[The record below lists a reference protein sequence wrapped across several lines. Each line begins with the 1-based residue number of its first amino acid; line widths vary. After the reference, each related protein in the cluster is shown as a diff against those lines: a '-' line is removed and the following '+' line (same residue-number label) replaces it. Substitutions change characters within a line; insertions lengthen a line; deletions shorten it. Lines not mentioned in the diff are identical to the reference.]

1 MAGIPEPRETGNGGG
16 SVPWRVYERDRIRDD
31 RDRDTR
37 RRELD
42 HVLAD
47 MRQEIREVR
56 EIAETVKDN
65 QEADANQRSGKA
77 SVGKAIYTYVLL
89 GIAAVV
95 SIGVG
100 VATLV
105 VLITG
110 SG

>member
-1 MAGIPEPRETGNGGG
+1 MAGIPEREGTNGG

-42 HVLAD
+42 HVLSD
-47 MRQEIREVR
+47 MRTELREVR
-56 EIAETVKDN
+56 EIAEAVRDN

-77 SVGKAIYTYVLL
+77 AVGKAIYTYVLL

-100 VATLV
+100 IATLV
-105 VLITG
+105 VLVSG
-110 SG
+110 S